1 MVPLAKPS
9 PQLAK
14 IHKRKQVATPSREK
28 PAEVLRDPS
37 EVAIYSPEMRV
48 RTYCIAVYI
57 HI

>member
-48 RTYCIAVYI
+48 CIV
-57 HI
+57 